1 MDPIELTRQRAETLH
16 ADLVRS
22 GADPAHPYA
31 FVLKEADRR
40 NIEVRSYPPGHALL
54 NGGRAVFDGDAGSI
68 RHERT
73 QDPFLDAFLVAHE
86 IGHDEFGGHID
97 IGPVTS
103 IDLVR
108 SADPAETGADRVVD
122 YNSKARQEI
131 QMDLFAREFLFPR
144 SLARMLHIEQGLSA
158 REISARMNA
167 PYDLVAVQLFDA
179 ILLPELPSRTPE
191 SRETKPLNDEQAEA
205 ASHGDHAFLLE
216 AGPGTGKTQT
226 LIGRLSILREREVKP
241 ASILV
246 LTFSNKAA
254 AEMMDRAVAFW
265 PELAGAAWIGTF
277 HSFGLDIVRRFHDR
291 LGLPKEPV
299 LLDATR
305 AITLLEDGFPRLN
318 LLHFRD
324 LWDPTEN
331 LSRILA
337 AISRAKDEVVNH
349 HHYRTLAESMAASA
363 RTDDEETAAQKC
375 LEVADVYDM
384 YEEMKRQIGAV
395 DFGDLIARP
404 TELVET
410 DSEVC
415 ARLRGTYGHVL
426 VDEYQDVNRASVRL
440 LKALKPDGKGL
451 WVVGDAKQS
460 IYRFRGASSANMQ
473 RFAREDFAQG
483 KSKSLTRNYRSHQ
496 EICDG
501 FAGFA
506 KQGMIAA
513 GSNVA
518 AVAHKGMSGT
528 QPVFVS
534 VPTRDHEIDEVAERI
549 RQLNAGGVAF
559 SNQAVLCKG
568 NARLSEIAKGLENRG
583 IPVLYLGPLFDRTEV
598 KQALSLLSLLVD
610 PKAMSLVS
618 VAAMPDYAVTLDQ
631 VRLFADHMRAQSD
644 LATMDWVDRIDDAPG
659 LCDDGKLA
667 LKEVANAVASCSP
680 KDTPW
685 RAFAAI
691 YLDNSRLAARLAE
704 AAGCGNP
711 LPAIAIWQLQNFL
724 RSAEYDRQGLPV
736 SDLLRHIR
744 RLVILS
750 DERDLRDLPLAA
762 QSLDA
767 VRLMTIHGSKGLEFD
782 VIHLPSLTN
791 ASLPRSA
798 RQNRALP
805 PPDGMIEGAVHN
817 GVAAQ
822 AQGHDEEQECL
833 FFVALSRARDR
844 LHLYAYSQDKAG
856 RSMKRSPFLDRIG
869 HLMREEPAIAAMED
883 GQALI
888 ETIQV
893 DFDRPLQ
900 MNPSQIALYDRC
912 PRRFL
917 YTHVLKLGGQRSETA
932 FMRMH
937 NAVQALVDRLC
948 NQHAHDPDRTWI
960 DSEFEECWH
969 AWGPVEHGYADDYKR
984 LARGLVDHIV
994 SVRTGETRRPPV
1006 TLTVEV
1012 GDGELL
1018 VTPTEHIV
1026 GGGTKPI
1033 LRRIRTGRQTTDSAK
1048 KFDALAFE
1056 LAAGTDAEGEFVFLS
1071 DESRLSLNPTAK
1083 RLATSRDKIAKK
1095 IHHILDGRFPAEP
1108 ARPDRE
1114 CPRCPHFF
1122 ICSGLPEGSL
1132 GKKNLA

>member
-1 MDPIELTRQRAETLH
+1 
-16 ADLVRS
+16 
-22 GADPAHPYA
+22 
-31 FVLKEADRR
+31 
-40 NIEVRSYPPGHALL
+40 
-54 NGGRAVFDGDAGSI
+54 
-68 RHERT
+68 
-73 QDPFLDAFLVAHE
+73 
-86 IGHDEFGGHID
+86 
-97 IGPVTS
+97 
-103 IDLVR
+103 
-108 SADPAETGADRVVD
+108 
-122 YNSKARQEI
+122 
-131 QMDLFAREFLFPR
+131 
-144 SLARMLHIEQGLSA
+144 
-158 REISARMNA
+158 
-167 PYDLVAVQLFDA
+167 
-179 ILLPELPSRTPE
+179 
-191 SRETKPLNDEQAEA
+191 
-205 ASHGDHAFLLE
+205 
-216 AGPGTGKTQT
+216 
-226 LIGRLSILREREVKP
+226 
-241 ASILV
+241 
-246 LTFSNKAA
+246 
-254 AEMMDRAVAFW
+254 
-265 PELAGAAWIGTF
+265 
-277 HSFGLDIVRRFHDR
+277 
-291 LGLPKEPV
+291 
-299 LLDATR
+299 
-305 AITLLEDGFPRLN
+305 
-318 LLHFRD
+318 
-324 LWDPTEN
+324 
-331 LSRILA
+331 
-337 AISRAKDEVVNH
+337 
-349 HHYRTLAESMAASA
+349 
-363 RTDDEETAAQKC
+363 
-375 LEVADVYDM
+375 
-384 YEEMKRQIGAV
+384 
-395 DFGDLIARP
+395 
-404 TELVET
+404 
-410 DSEVC
+410 
-415 ARLRGTYGHVL
+415 
-426 VDEYQDVNRASVRL
+426 
-440 LKALKPDGKGL
+440 
-451 WVVGDAKQS
+451 
-460 IYRFRGASSANMQ
+460 
-473 RFAREDFAQG
+473 
-483 KSKSLTRNYRSHQ
+483 
-496 EICDG
+496 
-501 FAGFA
+501 
-506 KQGMIAA
+506 
-513 GSNVA
+513 
-518 AVAHKGMSGT
+518 
-528 QPVFVS
+528 
-534 VPTRDHEIDEVAERI
+534 
-549 RQLNAGGVAF
+549 
-559 SNQAVLCKG
+559 
-568 NARLSEIAKGLENRG
+568 
-583 IPVLYLGPLFDRTEV
+583 
-598 KQALSLLSLLVD
+598 
-610 PKAMSLVS
+610 
-618 VAAMPDYAVTLDQ
+618 
-631 VRLFADHMRAQSD
+631 
-644 LATMDWVDRIDDAPG
+644 
-659 LCDDGKLA
+659 
-667 LKEVANAVASCSP
+667 
-680 KDTPW
+680 
-685 RAFAAI
+685 
-691 YLDNSRLAARLAE
+691 
-704 AAGCGNP
+704 
-711 LPAIAIWQLQNFL
+711 
-724 RSAEYDRQGLPV
+724 
-736 SDLLRHIR
+736 
-744 RLVILS
+744 
-750 DERDLRDLPLAA
+750 
-762 QSLDA
+762 
-767 VRLMTIHGSKGLEFD
+767 MTIHGSKGLEFD